1 MKLFISIINTPVQI
15 ADRCYK
21 SLILKINTPYQDNVF
36 GRKLKSF
43 RQKNNWNQSQFAEK
57 LGISIPA
64 YSKLETGI
72 TDPNLSRIG
81 QVAELLEVSFIEL
94 VTEEANHDLL
104 NELEELKLE
113 LERRNLDIVRLQA
126 KVIALYDERIVNT
139 IEP

>member
-1 MKLFISIINTPVQI
+1 M
-15 ADRCYK
+15 DRCYK
-21 SLILKINTPYQDNVF
+21 SLILKINTPYQDNIF

-43 RQKNNWNQSQFAEK
+43 RQQNNWNQRQFAEK

-81 QVAELLEVSFIEL
+81 QVAELLEVSLIEL
-94 VTEEANHDLL
+94 VTQDASQDLL
-104 NELEELKLE
+104 NGLEELKSE

-126 KVIALYDERIVNT
+126 KVISLYDETIART
-139 IEP
+139 IET